1 MNQKSQPS
9 SLRLQ
14 GSTEVRSPRPGQ
26 LSSGQPSAD
35 QLAQPALPSPPPA
48 SVQGA
53 IGYCRE
59 LTRHHSKTFYF
70 GSRFFPLQQRQA
82 VWAVYA
88 ACRDGDDIVDEPG
101 GGPVVLS
108 DWWARVQSALAG
120 RVAFS
125 QAGPH
130 PVDLA
135 LSWAAEQFP
144 IPVSAFRELYLG
156 LRMDLEEHTYQDM
169 DDLELYCRRVAGV
182 IGFMIAPICG
192 YSGGEQTLQHA
203 LRLGQAMQL
212 TNILRDVGEDLERGR
227 LYLPQHLLDEYG
239 VTRQTL
245 QEMMSGGQ
253 VTPEYCSLMRHLT
266 VVARSWYAEGRAG
279 IPQLQGSG
287 RLAVTAAALAY
298 EGILDA
304 LERNGY
310 DNFRRRAQVSGT
322 RKLLM
327 LPQAWWEM
335 RASGV

>member
-1 MNQKSQPS
+1 MTHKPQPFSTGTLGHAASAQTAS
-9 SLRLQ
+9 SLTGLGYGQ
-14 GSTEVRSPRPGQ
+14 GADSPGQ
-26 LSSGQPSAD
+26 ARAAAG
-35 QLAQPALPSPPPA
+35 SPILQA
-48 SVQGA
+48 AVS
-53 IGYCRE
+53 YCRD
-59 LTRHHSKTFYF
+59 LTREHSKTFYF
-70 GSRFFPLQQRQA
+70 GSRFFPVAQRHA

-101 GGPVVLS
+101 GGPAELS
-108 DWWARVQSALAG
+108 DWWARVQSALSG

-125 QAGPH
+125 QHGPH

-135 LSWAAEQFP
+135 LGWAAGQFS

-156 LRMDLEEHTYQDM
+156 LRMDLEGQVYRDL

-182 IGFMIAPICG
+182 VGFMIAPICG
-192 YSGGEQTLQHA
+192 YQGGDQTLQHA

-212 TNILRDVGEDLERGR
+212 TNILRDVGEDLARGR
-227 LYLPQHLLDEYG
+227 LYLPQSLLDEYG
-239 VTRQTL
+239 VS
-245 QEMMSGGQ
+245 QESLLAGE
-253 VTPEYCSLMRHLT
+253 VTPEYCALMRHLT
-266 VVARSWYAEGRAG
+266 ALAREWYAEGRAG

-287 RLAVTAAALAY
+287 RLAVTAAARAY

-310 DNFRRRAQVSGT
+310 DNFRHRASVSGT

-335 RASGV
+335 RLG